1 MNFVSFPMEWCRS
14 TSHKR
19 KQNSMRWM
27 SSCKS
32 DHLICMFHLHYII
45 FRSSVLKDLP
55 ELSSSGHFL
64 KGSSA
69 ALGLTRVQNTCE
81 RIQHCGA
88 IPDEA
93 LDTALSEEEILER
106 LEIMEKLLKQGRL
119 QYKEAKEWLRDFFD
133 NNRSLEDV
141 SFYRLGPK
149 TLV

>member
-1 MNFVSFPMEWCRS
+1 V
-14 TSHKR
+14 
-19 KQNSMRWM
+19 
-27 SSCKS
+27 
-32 DHLICMFHLHYII
+32 
-45 FRSSVLKDLP
+45 SSVSKDLP

-81 RIQHCGA
+81 MIQHCGA
-88 IPDEA
+88 IPDET
-93 LDTALSEEEILER
+93 LDTALSEEEILENMER
-106 LEIMEKLLKQGRL
+106 LLRQGRL